1 MAKGLS
7 TALLILA
14 GLYIFTN
21 RKKSLRAFDVESEV
35 AETSAVPPQA
45 PGKIISGPDK
55 PIYLP
60 APKIDPYAET
70 WKVYAPTRTTPRRP
84 ATISI
89 SEYVAPGPDV
99 TEEHYSYEG
108 GEILA
113 DRDIEI
119 MPGKNITNKPGIN
132 NIYVS
137 PGFKPESGFGSG
149 GLADM

>member
-14 GLYIFTN
+14 GLYFFTN
-21 RKKSLRAFDVESEV
+21 RKKSLSAFDVGSEV
-35 AETSAVPPQA
+35 AETSAGPPQA
-45 PGKIISGPDK
+45 PGKIVTGPDK

-99 TEEHYSYEG
+99 TEEYYSYEG

-119 MPGKNITNKPGIN
+119 IPGKNITNKPGIN

-137 PGFKPESGFGSG
+137 PGYKPESGFGSG